1 MVGADAA
8 SERKKLAF
16 KLTIE
21 KVSSKCTKGNFAG
34 ALVQTA
40 NFKIQR
46 AKLVLE
52 QQTRKVEE
60 N

>member
-1 MVGADAA
+1 MVGAGAA
-8 SERKKLAF
+8 SERKKHAF
-16 KLTIE
+16 KLAIE

-34 ALVQTA
+34 ELLQTA

-52 QQTRKVEE
+52 QPTRKVEG